1 MTTVLEKKIVIG
13 ADDLTGKA
21 FAAIEKRIDALSKAS
36 KRLSG
41 GVAGKLDLI
50 GGMSNFDSRTRSAE
64 MISRMSTIS
73 RSAEKASSSLGGLG
87 KSLSGLRT
95 VIAPFIA
102 LKVKDFAGDVIHTFR
117 EFDKERRYARAVM
130 GISDNEQKPLVDQAI
145 HGGATSKYND
155 IQWLE
160 AQRALAGRGLNT
172 QQILALT
179 KVAANLGQA
188 MDLTLPEAST
198 VLEGGMFGFGKK
210 TSTYEEA
217 VAGAQRTADLQV
229 KASKAFGMSPD
240 DIREGYKFAAA
251 PFHLGGL
258 SEETMLAFL
267 GLGKKANMGGDEMGT
282 AGRAVIANLLK
293 PTSGARTAM
302 MASGID
308 YSKYQNQGSRPMD
321 ANNFAKSIAAT
332 YGVELDKAAKAS
344 LQHVFNN
351 KAVVADA
358 AKFMP
363 AIMNVLGDALSGDD
377 AKSKKSIAAQ
387 ARHYRDASMSGV
399 NTDKLFTDLM
409 VAMAHNPALANVVFG
424 SKQGSRIMTALGDP
438 KLFMK
443 KLDELKNHSQGYAE
457 KIAEERMAGFDGAMS
472 RLEGSTKNLETSFG
486 RANDVFLTPMTNE
499 GARFVQ
505 TIAEMDSKVHL
516 MIEAFGAAAVA
527 IGLFE
532 AALKGAAV
540 MQNMSGNPA
549 SAGAIAGLG
558 GGAAGRMGW
567 LGAGLG
573 AVGAG
578 YIGNEIYK
586 NYNAMDDSPP
596 SNWVER
602 VGDNFDQLAGWG
614 RWSPGNQLKR
624 AGIGGVPS
632 GISSFGF
639 GVGGSPTPVKLEGAA
654 QIGIRIEVSSD
665 NELVVRRVLQ
675 TIDARG
681 ALRADVGRS
690 MPETTPGAWNGE

>member
-1 MTTVLEKKIVIG
+1 VTTMLKKEIVIS

-21 FAAIEKRIDALSKAS
+21 FAGIEKRIDALSKAS

-41 GVAGKLDLI
+41 GIGGKLDLF
-50 GGMSNFDSRTRSAE
+50 GYNENRTRTTD

-73 RSAEKASSSLGGLG
+73 RSAEKASSSLSGLG
-87 KSLSGLRT
+87 KSLSGLGT

-188 MDLTLPEAST
+188 MDLSLPEAST
-198 VLEGGMFGFGKK
+198 VLEGGMFGFGKN

-217 VAGAQRTADLQV
+217 VANAQRTADLQV
-229 KASKAFGMSPD
+229 KASKAFGMTPD

-258 SEETMLAFL
+258 SEETMLAFM

-321 ANNFAKSIAAT
+321 ANNFAKTIAAT
-332 YGVELDKAAKAS
+332 YGVELSKEAKAS
-344 LQHVFNN
+344 LQGVFND

-363 AIMNVLGDALSGDD
+363 AVMNVLGDVLSGDD
-377 AKSKKSIAAQ
+377 AKSKKSIAGE
-387 ARHYRDASMSGV
+387 ARHYRDASMGGV
-399 NTDKLFTDLM
+399 DTNRLFTDLM
-409 VAMAHNPALANVVFG
+409 GAIAHNPALANAVFG

-438 KLFMK
+438 ELFLK
-443 KLDELKNHSQGYAE
+443 KLDELKNHSQGYSQ
-457 KIAEERMAGFDGAMS
+457 KVAEERMAGFDGAMS
-472 RLEGSTKNLETSFG
+472 RLEGSTKNLETAFG
-486 RANDVFLTPMTNE
+486 RANDAWLTPTINE
-499 GARFVQ
+499 GAHLVQTFAELDTGTLRVVEALGGAATAIVGFETALKAAAVVQ
-505 TIAEMDSKVHL
+505 TIA
-516 MIEAFGAAAVA
+516 
-527 IGLFE
+527 
-532 AALKGAAV
+532 
-540 MQNMSGNPA
+540 GNPA
-549 SAGAIAGLG
+549 SAAAISGLG
-558 GGAAGRMGW
+558 GGALGRMGL

-573 AVGAG
+573 IAGAG
-578 YIGNEIYK
+578 YIGNQIYK
-586 NYNAMDDSPP
+586 NYGAMNDSPP
-596 SNWVER
+596 SNWAER
-602 VGDNFDQLAGWG
+602 VGDDIDQWAGWG

-624 AGIGGVPS
+624 AGIGGVSP
-632 GISSFGF
+632 GLSSFGF
-639 GVGGSPTPVKLEGAA
+639 GAGGSPTPVRLDGSAA
-654 QIGIRIEVSSD
+654 ITNRVELSINDDLLVARIGQV
-665 NELVVRRVLQ
+665 
-675 TIDARG
+675 IDARG
-681 ALRADVGRS
+681 ALRADTGRS
-690 MPETTPGAWNGE
+690 MPEATPGASRGE